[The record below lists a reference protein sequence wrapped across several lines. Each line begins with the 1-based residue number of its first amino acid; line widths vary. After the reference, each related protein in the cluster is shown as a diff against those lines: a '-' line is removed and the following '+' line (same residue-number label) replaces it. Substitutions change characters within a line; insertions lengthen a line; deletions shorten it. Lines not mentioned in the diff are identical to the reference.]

1 MTLRS
6 SFVIIPDSLLNAA
19 YRVSLRR
26 PGAELHAG
34 CSPPPHWPGAFGAE
48 HRPARV
54 NIYQTNDEKNKTIG
68 ISNKNIKLD
77 FFAIIN

>member
-6 SFVIIPDSLLNAA
+6 SFVIIPDSLLNTA
-19 YRVSLRR
+19 YRVSLRG

-34 CSPPPHWPGAFGAE
+34 CSPPPPHWPSAFGAE

-54 NIYQTNDEKNKTIG
+54 NINEANDEKTIG
-68 ISNKNIKLD
+68 ICNKKHQT
-77 FFAIIN
+77 